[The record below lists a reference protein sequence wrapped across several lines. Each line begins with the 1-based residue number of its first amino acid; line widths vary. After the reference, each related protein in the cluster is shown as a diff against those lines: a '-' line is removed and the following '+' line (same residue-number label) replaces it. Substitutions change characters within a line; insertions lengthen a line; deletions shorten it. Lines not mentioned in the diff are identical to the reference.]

1 MSDWKFV
8 PPGSDP
14 PKVDPADLPGW
25 LLAED
30 DDYLVFDKPGWLV
43 CHPSKDGPWSSL
55 VGAVKAWRGMEVSH
69 LVSRLDRETSG
80 IILIAKHYAAA
91 SAAQTAI
98 ERRLVLKTYHAILRG
113 ELKEPVTVDQ
123 PLGPDET
130 SEVVVKT
137 AVRPGPGSLPA
148 ATFFEPLLTGGGYTL
163 ARVQP
168 HTGRKHQI
176 RAHALWL
183 GHPVAGDKMYGGDDT
198 LFLEFIAHGWTPRL
212 AAKLEFGRQALHASR
227 LDFRSPAFTRTFS
240 APLAADMRAFVL
252 GRMGVAPAA
261 LDAALAE

>member
-1 MSDWKFV
+1 MSDFTFV
-8 PPGSDP
+8 PPGSTP

-25 LLAED
+25 LLEED

-55 VGAVKAWRGMEVSH
+55 VGAVKEWRGLDVLH

-80 IILIAKHYAAA
+80 IILIAKHYEAA
-91 SAAQTAI
+91 SAAQTAL
-98 ERRLVLKTYHAILRG
+98 ERRWVTKTYYVL
-113 ELKEPVTVDQ
+113 LKGSLPEPVMVDQ

-137 AVRPGPGSLPA
+137 AVREGPGTLPA
-148 ATFFEPLLTGGGYTL
+148 ATFFEPVLANAGYVL

-183 GHPVAGDKMYGGDDT
+183 GCPVVGDKMYGGDDT

-212 AAKLEFGRQALHASR
+212 AKHLEMGRQALHAAR
-227 LDFRSPAFTRTFS
+227 LDFRSPKLTRVFT
-240 APLAADMRAFVL
+240 APLAADMRDFVL
-252 GRMGVAPAA
+252 GPMGCTEAQLDEA
-261 LDAALAE
+261 LRL

>member
-1 MSDWKFV
+1 MSDFTFV
-8 PPGSDP
+8 PPGSTP

-25 LLAED
+25 LLEED

-55 VGAVKAWRGMEVSH
+55 VGAVKEWRGLDVLH

-80 IILIAKHYAAA
+80 IILIAKHYEAA
-91 SAAQTAI
+91 SAAQTAL
-98 ERRLVLKTYHAILRG
+98 ERRWVTKTYYTL
-113 ELKEPVTVDQ
+113 LKGSLPEPVMVDQ

-137 AVRPGPGSLPA
+137 AVREGPGTLPS
-148 ATFFEPLLTGGGYTL
+148 ATFFEPVLASAGYVL

-183 GHPVAGDKMYGGDDT
+183 RCPVVGDKMYGGDDT

-212 AAKLEFGRQALHASR
+212 AKHLEMGRQALHAAR
-227 LDFRSPAFTRTFS
+227 LDFRSPKLTRVFT
-240 APLAADMRAFVL
+240 APLAADMRDFVL
-252 GRMGVAPAA
+252 GPMGCTEAQLDEA
-261 LDAALAE
+261 LRL